1 MNFKKKLKTRL
12 CMALVYITLG
22 LILVVSTFIIKS
34 DNEYLSPLGLAFV
47 VVGIVRIRNYLIITK
62 NDETMR
68 KQEIA
73 ETDERNISILQKA
86 KSATFSIYLILS
98 CLAVIILLFLGH
110 YEAMRWLSYSVYLL
124 IAIYWVCYFIYSKK
138 S

>member
-22 LILVVSTFIIKS
+22 LILIVSTFIIKS

-98 CLAVIILLFLGH
+98 CLAAIILLFLGH

>member
-22 LILVVSTFIIKS
+22 LILIVSTFIIKS

-98 CLAVIILLFLGH
+98 CIAVIILLFFGL
-110 YEAMRWLSYSVYLL
+110 YEPMRWLSYSVYLL
-124 IAIYWVCYFIYSKK
+124 IAIYWICYFIYNKK